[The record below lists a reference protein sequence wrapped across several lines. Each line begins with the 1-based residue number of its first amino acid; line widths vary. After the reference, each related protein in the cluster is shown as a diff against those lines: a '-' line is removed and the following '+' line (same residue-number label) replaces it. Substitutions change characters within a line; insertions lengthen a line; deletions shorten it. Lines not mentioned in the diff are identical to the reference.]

1 MSPMVKNYFIS
12 VLAFMGCSMIQKSSL
27 PLKIA
32 IGAFLVGQTLF
43 IAPLYY
49 TAITDKRNAT
59 LTKLMPVGGSSLIVG
74 WTCLLFAA

>member
-1 MSPMVKNYFIS
+1 MVNNFFIS